1 MIDPRTYEAELA
13 SAKAK
18 VSEVEARVKLAKTNL
33 DRAKELYAAD
43 VIAKEILDT
52 RDCEMLAANAALLS
66 AKANL
71 RNAEL
76 NLEFAHIRAPISGR
90 ISERLVDIGNLIVA
104 NSTIL
109 TTIVKYDLIQAYFE
123 LSERDVVNYR
133 NRGFFDKID
142 TDKGTGPEVKLTL
155 FENLDNV
162 RTGVL
167 NYRDNQITQ
176 ESASLTMR
184 ADFKNEDGA
193 LTPGMFGTISVPGEV
208 RKGAILIDESAVGT
222 DLVGR
227 YVMLVG
233 KDNKVIYR
241 PVTVGRL
248 FGKYRIIEKGLTEN
262 DVVVVAGLQ
271 RAVQGAKVKPSF
283 ESAEEK

>member
-1 MIDPRTYEAELA
+1 M
-13 SAKAK
+13 
-18 VSEVEARVKLAKTNL
+18 KLAKTNL

-71 RNAEL
+71 RNADL

-184 ADFKNEDGA
+184 ADFKNGDGA

-208 RKGAILIDESAVGT
+208 RKGAILIDEGAVGT

-233 KDNKVIYR
+233 KDNKVVYR

>member
-1 MIDPRTYEAELA
+1 MRILNITTLSALAVLLITAGCNDSSNNSSANEEPEVIVKKPIKKDIVLWDDYTARLQAVESVKLRARVGGYLETVNFKEGDFVKKGDLLFVIDPRTYEAELA

-18 VSEVEARVKLAKTNL
+18 VAEVEARVKLAKTNL

-123 LSERDVVNYR
+123 LSERE
-133 NRGFFDKID
+133 
-142 TDKGTGPEVKLTL
+142 TSSTTGTAA
-155 FENLDNV
+155 FSI
-162 RTGVL
+162 R
-167 NYRDNQITQ
+167 
-176 ESASLTMR
+176 
-184 ADFKNEDGA
+184 
-193 LTPGMFGTISVPGEV
+193 
-208 RKGAILIDESAVGT
+208 
-222 DLVGR
+222 
-227 YVMLVG
+227 
-233 KDNKVIYR
+233 
-241 PVTVGRL
+241 
-248 FGKYRIIEKGLTEN
+248 
-262 DVVVVAGLQ
+262 
-271 RAVQGAKVKPSF
+271 
-283 ESAEEK
+283 